1 MWYSRTVNRPDLPKN
16 NVAGFHLGG
25 LESATV
31 ALVILTLVLLSI
43 NVGIDLYRARK
54 SQEDAAASAGGQ
66 DAMNPVIMRSDVDP
80 RRRSCHSNQ
89 ERAPVFSS
97 KAKHTNNNNNNE
109 GTCVFVTFFAALIVI
124 AFIYRAFGT

>member
-1 MWYSRTVNRPDLPKN
+1 MVTKSVNRPDLPKN

-31 ALVILTLVLLSI
+31 ALVILTLILLSI
-43 NVGIDLYRARK
+43 NVGIDLYRSRR
-54 SQEDAAASAGGQ
+54 SQEDAAASGEGQ
-66 DAMNPVIMRSDVDP
+66 DAMNPVILRSDVDP

-97 KAKHTNNNNNNE
+97 KAKHFDTTNNNNE